1 MSQPPYGQGPGGPGM
16 PPPPPGMGGQP
27 ADTSGN
33 ALNIIS
39 LVAGIVSI
47 VLCCFYA
54 GIWGGVP
61 AIILGVLGRKKADN
75 GQATN
80 KTLGTVGLILGIIGA
95 VYFVVQ
101 IILLVSGVSMNL
113 AKQLQNQT

>member
-1 MSQPPYGQGPGGPGM
+1 
-16 PPPPPGMGGQP
+16 MGGQP

-33 ALNIIS
+33 ALNIIA

-47 VLCCFYA
+47 VLCCLYA

-80 KTLGTVGLILGIIGA
+80 KTLGTVGLVLGIIGV
-95 VYFVVQ
+95 VYFLVQ

-113 AKQLQNQT
+113 MNKLQNQT

>member
-1 MSQPPYGQGPGGPGM
+1 
-16 PPPPPGMGGQP
+16 MGGQP

-33 ALNIIS
+33 ALNIIA

-47 VLCCFYA
+47 VLCCLYA

-80 KTLGTVGLILGIIGA
+80 KTLGTVGLILGIIGVA
-95 VYFVVQ
+95 YFLVS
-101 IILLVSGVSMNL
+101 IILAASGVTMNL
-113 AKQLQNQT
+113 MNKLQNQT

>member
-1 MSQPPYGQGPGGPGM
+1 
-16 PPPPPGMGGQP
+16 MGGQP

-33 ALNIIS
+33 ALNIIA

-47 VLCCFYA
+47 VLCCLYA

-80 KTLGTVGLILGIIGA
+80 KTLGTDVLILVINA
-95 VYFVVQ
+95 VADF
-101 IILLVSGVSMNL
+101 LD
-113 AKQLQNQT
+113 